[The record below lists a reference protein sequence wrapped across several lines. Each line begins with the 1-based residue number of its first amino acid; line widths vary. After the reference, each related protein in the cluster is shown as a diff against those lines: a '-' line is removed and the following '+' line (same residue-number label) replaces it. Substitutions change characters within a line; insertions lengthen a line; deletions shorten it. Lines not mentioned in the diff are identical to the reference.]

1 MNYAIKL
8 VAKYQVTESEYI
20 LELLITELRDLINH
34 YNKKVKKFYREDLYQ
49 ELVYRLFMVIKKFK
63 FRMIESIDTSL
74 FNQNT
79 LNILE
84 ENNFKNINDIFNNKY
99 LLGFINKYGKEL
111 FKEACI
117 NKNKIEEFIY
127 EFNMFSNENQFFN
140 YLNRALYRE
149 TAYFYR
155 KNHIKENTENISLN
169 TIVGDDIEMID
180 TIQDEKIDNRALIY
194 IKDLLSDEDIKFLS
208 NFYEGKRVL
217 IGKEVAKK
225 LGVTQQ
231 AVSSRFKRL
240 RKRYLKRLSEYKDKV
255 ER

>member
-1 MNYAIKL
+1 MNYVIKL

-63 FRMIESIDTSL
+63 FRMIDSIDTSL

-99 LLGFINKYGKEL
+99 LLGFLNKYGKEL

-180 TIQDEKIDNRALIY
+180 TIPDEKIDNRALIY

-217 IGKEVAKK
+217 LEKEVAKK

-255 ER
+255 EK

>member
-1 MNYAIKL
+1 MNYVIKL

-79 LNILE
+79 LNNLE
-84 ENNFKNINDIFNNKY
+84 ENNFKNINDICNNKY

-127 EFNMFSNENQFFN
+127 EFNMFSNENQFYN

-169 TIVGDDIEMID
+169 TIVGDGIEMID
-180 TIQDEKIDNRALIY
+180 TIPDEKKDNSALIY

-208 NFYEGKRVL
+208 NFYEEKRVL
-217 IGKEVAKK
+217 LGKEVAKK

-240 RKRYLKRLSEYKDKV
+240 RKRYFKRLSEYKDKV
-255 ER
+255 EK

>member
-1 MNYAIKL
+1 MNYVIKL

-84 ENNFKNINDIFNNKY
+84 ENNFKNINDICNNKY

-169 TIVGDDIEMID
+169 TIVGDGIEMID
-180 TIQDEKIDNRALIY
+180 TIPDEKIDNRALIY

-217 IGKEVAKK
+217 LEKEVAKK

-255 ER
+255 EK

>member
-1 MNYAIKL
+1 MNYVIKL

-99 LLGFINKYGKEL
+99 LLGFLNKYGKEL
-111 FKEACI
+111 FIEACI

-169 TIVGDDIEMID
+169 TIVANGIEMID
-180 TIQDEKIDNRALIY
+180 TIPDEKIDNRGLIY
-194 IKDLLSDEDIKFLS
+194 IDDLLSDEDIKFLS

-217 IGKEVAKK
+217 LGKEVAKK

-255 ER
+255 EK

>member
-1 MNYAIKL
+1 MNYVIKL

-74 FNQNT
+74 FNQNI

-169 TIVGDDIEMID
+169 TIVGDGIEMID
-180 TIQDEKIDNRALIY
+180 TIPDEKIDNRALIY
-194 IKDLLSDEDIKFLS
+194 IKDLLSDEDIKFLL
-208 NFYEGKRVL
+208 NFYEGNRVL
-217 IGKEVAKK
+217 LEKEVAKK

-255 ER
+255 EK

>member
-1 MNYAIKL
+1 MNYVIKL

-63 FRMIESIDTSL
+63 FRMIESIDTTL

-140 YLNRALYRE
+140 FLNRALYRE

-169 TIVGDDIEMID
+169 TIVGDGIEMID
-180 TIQDEKIDNRALIY
+180 TIPDDKIYNRELVY
-194 IKDLLSDEDIKFLS
+194 IKDILSDEDIIFLS
-208 NFYEGKRVL
+208 NFYEGKRIL
-217 IGKEVAKK
+217 SGKEVA
-225 LGVTQQ
+225 
-231 AVSSRFKRL
+231 
-240 RKRYLKRLSEYKDKV
+240 
-255 ER
+255 

>member
-1 MNYAIKL
+1 MNYVIKL
-8 VAKYQVTESEYI
+8 VAQYQVTESEYI

-99 LLGFINKYGKEL
+99 LLGFINKYGKEI

-117 NKNKIEEFIY
+117 NKNKIEEFMY

-169 TIVGDDIEMID
+169 IIVGDGIEMID
-180 TIQDEKIDNRALIY
+180 TIPDEKIDNRALIY
-194 IKDLLSDEDIKFLS
+194 IKDLLSDDDIIFLS

-217 IGKEVAKK
+217 LGKEVAKK

-255 ER
+255 EK

>member
-1 MNYAIKL
+1 MNYVIKL

-20 LELLITELRDLINH
+20 LELLITELSDLINH

-169 TIVGDDIEMID
+169 TIVANGIEMID
-180 TIQDEKIDNRALIY
+180 TIPEEKIDNRGLIY
-194 IKDLLSDEDIKFLS
+194 IDYLLSDEDIIFLS
-208 NFYEGKRVL
+208 NFYDGKR
-217 IGKEVAKK
+217 IISGKAVAKK

-231 AVSSRFKRL
+231 AVSSRLRRL
-240 RKRYLKRLSEYKDKV
+240 EKRYLKRLSEYKDKV
-255 ER
+255 EK

>member
-8 VAKYQVTESEYI
+8 VAKYQVTESEYT

-34 YNKKVKKFYREDLYQ
+34 YNKKVKKFYKEDLYQ

-99 LLGFINKYGKEL
+99 LLGFMNKYGKEL

>member
-1 MNYAIKL
+1 MNYVIKL

-99 LLGFINKYGKEL
+99 LLGFLNKYGKEL

-169 TIVGDDIEMID
+169 TIVANGIEMID
-180 TIQDEKIDNRALIY
+180 TIPDEKIDNRGLIY
-194 IKDLLSDEDIKFLS
+194 IDDLLSDEDIMFLS
-208 NFYEGKRVL
+208 NFYDGKR
-217 IGKEVAKK
+217 IISGKAVAKK

-231 AVSSRFKRL
+231 AVSSRLRRL
-240 RKRYLKRLSEYKDKV
+240 EKRYLKRLSEYKDKV
-255 ER
+255 EK

>member
-1 MNYAIKL
+1 MNYVIKL

-74 FNQNT
+74 FNQNI

-117 NKNKIEEFIY
+117 NKNKIEEFMY

-169 TIVGDDIEMID
+169 TIVGDGIEMID
-180 TIQDEKIDNRALIY
+180 TIPDENIDNRALIY

-255 ER
+255 EK

>member
-1 MNYAIKL
+1 MNYVIKL

-155 KNHIKENTENISLN
+155 KNHIKENAENISLN
-169 TIVGDDIEMID
+169 TIVGDGIEMID
-180 TIQDEKIDNRALIY
+180 TIPDEKIDNRALIY

-255 ER
+255 EK

>member
-1 MNYAIKL
+1 MNYVIKL

-74 FNQNT
+74 FNQNI

-117 NKNKIEEFIY
+117 NKNKIEEFMY

-169 TIVGDDIEMID
+169 TIVGDGIEMID
-180 TIQDEKIDNRALIY
+180 TIPDENIDNRAFIY

-255 ER
+255 EK

>member
-1 MNYAIKL
+1 MYKYTKILYSKL
-8 VAKYQVTESEYI
+8 NDSSQ
-20 LELLITELRDLINH
+20 
-34 YNKKVKKFYREDLYQ
+34 
-49 ELVYRLFMVIKKFK
+49 
-63 FRMIESIDTSL
+63 TS
-74 FNQNT
+74 T
-79 LNILE
+79 V
-84 ENNFKNINDIFNNKY
+84 
-99 LLGFINKYGKEL
+99 LGGKEL
-111 FKEACI
+111 FKEACT

-169 TIVGDDIEMID
+169 TIVGDCIEMID
-180 TIQDEKIDNRALIY
+180 TIPDEKIDNRAPIY

-217 IGKEVAKK
+217 LGKEVAKK

-255 ER
+255 EK

>member
-1 MNYAIKL
+1 MNYLIKL
-8 VAKYQVTESEYI
+8 VAQYQATESEYI
-20 LELLITELRDLINH
+20 LELLITELRDLIN
-34 YNKKVKKFYREDLYQ
+34 YYDKKVKRFYREDLYQ

-63 FRMIESIDTSL
+63 FKTIESINTSL

-111 FKEACI
+111 LKEACI

-169 TIVGDDIEMID
+169 TIVGDGIEMID
-180 TIQDEKIDNRALIY
+180 TIPDDKIDNRELVY
-194 IKDLLSDEDIKFLS
+194 IKDILSDEDIIFLS

-217 IGKEVAKK
+217 LGKEVAKK

-255 ER
+255 EK

>member
-1 MNYAIKL
+1 MNYVIKL

-169 TIVGDDIEMID
+169 AIVGDGIEMID
-180 TIQDEKIDNRALIY
+180 TIPDEKIDNRAPIY

-208 NFYEGKRVL
+208 YFYDGKRVL

-255 ER
+255 EK

>member
-1 MNYAIKL
+1 
-8 VAKYQVTESEYI
+8 
-20 LELLITELRDLINH
+20 
-34 YNKKVKKFYREDLYQ
+34 
-49 ELVYRLFMVIKKFK
+49 MVIKKFK

-169 TIVGDDIEMID
+169 TIVANGIEMID
-180 TIQDEKIDNRALIY
+180 TIPEEKIDNRGLIY
-194 IKDLLSDEDIKFLS
+194 IDYLLSDEDIIFLS
-208 NFYEGKRVL
+208 NFYDGKR
-217 IGKEVAKK
+217 IISGKAVAKK

-231 AVSSRFKRL
+231 AVSSRLRRL
-240 RKRYLKRLSEYKDKV
+240 EKRYLKRLSEYKDKV
-255 ER
+255 EK

>member
-1 MNYAIKL
+1 MNYVIKL

-74 FNQNT
+74 FNQNI

-117 NKNKIEEFIY
+117 NKNKIEEFMY
-127 EFNMFSNENQFFN
+127 EFNMFSNKNQFFN

-169 TIVGDDIEMID
+169 TIVGDGIEMID
-180 TIQDEKIDNRALIY
+180 TIPDENIDNRALIY

-255 ER
+255 EK